1 MIDTKFKN
9 GDYVTT
15 RPGMGMTEVLVG
27 RVVGYYNPAGMAPA
41 VEFYTV
47 LLNKRIEGFPW
58 SAVMLSGALL
68 DKLEITDRMAR
79 IDEFLC
85 PNCSED

>member
-15 RPGMGMTEVLVG
+15 RPGMGMTEALTG
-27 RVVGYYNPAGMAPA
+27 RVVGYYNPAGIAPT